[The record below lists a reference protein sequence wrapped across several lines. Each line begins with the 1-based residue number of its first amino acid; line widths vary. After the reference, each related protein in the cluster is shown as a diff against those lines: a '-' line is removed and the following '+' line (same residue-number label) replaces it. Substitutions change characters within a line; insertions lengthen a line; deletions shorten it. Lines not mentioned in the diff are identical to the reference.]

1 VVLTFVADHGG
12 HPNRGAPTM
21 PDGLV
26 VAIDLVAITVLTY
39 GVYFRR
45 HRRRDMLL
53 AYMALNV
60 GVMAVAIALASN
72 TVSAGLGLGLFG
84 VLSIIRLRSSEITQE
99 EVAYYFVALAMGLL
113 AGIEIRPEWLN
124 PALIV
129 TMVAVMFLVDH
140 PRLLA
145 PYRQQEVTLD
155 AAYTDEAELVR
166 RLERLLCAEVMRVV
180 VSRVDLVRDTTTVD
194 VRYRLLDPDTPRAHA
209 SSFEPHMQLE
219 VGDRRGDL
227 R

>member
-1 VVLTFVADHGG
+1 
-12 HPNRGAPTM
+12 M

-26 VAIDLVAITVLTY
+26 VAIDLIAISVLTY

-53 AYMALNV
+53 SFMALNV
-60 GVMAVAIALASN
+60 GVMAVAIALSSN

-99 EVAYYFVALAMGLL
+99 EVAYYFVSLAMGLL
-113 AGIEIRPEWLN
+113 AGIEIQPEWLN

-145 PYRQQEVTLD
+145 PYRQQIVTLD
-155 AAYTDEAELVR
+155 AAYTDEGELVR
-166 RLERLLCAEVMRVV
+166 RLERLLCAEVMHVA

-194 VRYRLLDPDTPRAHA
+194 VRYRLLDPDRPRAHA

>member
-1 VVLTFVADHGG
+1 
-12 HPNRGAPTM
+12 M

-26 VAIDLVAITVLTY
+26 VATDLVAIAVLTY

-53 AYMALNV
+53 SYVALNV
-60 GVMAVAIALASN
+60 GVMAVAIALSSN
-72 TVSAGLGLGLFG
+72 TVGAGLGLGLFG

-113 AGIEIRPEWLN
+113 AGIEIQPEWLN

-129 TMVAVMFLVDH
+129 TMVAVMFVADH
-140 PRLLA
+140 PRVFSQ
-145 PYRQQEVTLD
+145 YRQQIVTLD
-155 AAYTDEAELVR
+155 AAYTDEGELVR
-166 RLERLLCAEVMRVV
+166 RLERLLCADVMHIA

-194 VRYRLLDPDTPRAHA
+194 VRYRLLDPDKPRADA
-209 SSFEPHMQLE
+209 SSFEPQTQLE
-219 VGDRRGDL
+219 VVERRDWA